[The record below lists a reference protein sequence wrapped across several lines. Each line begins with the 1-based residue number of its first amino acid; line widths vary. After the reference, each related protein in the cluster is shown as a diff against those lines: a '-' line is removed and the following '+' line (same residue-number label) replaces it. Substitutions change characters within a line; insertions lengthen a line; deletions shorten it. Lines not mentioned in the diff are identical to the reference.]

1 MLDMTQAMTSA
12 SLRKSAPHR
21 IQIMAALR
29 FVAGLAACSTGIA
42 CKDGGASK
50 PDKPTVYEPS
60 EPCTPL
66 PPIGRRLWRLSV
78 QQYAN
83 SVRDLL
89 DLDSPPMLATTG
101 GTSEAAF
108 FSDSSATVDENLA
121 FQLNLTARKL
131 TAALGPRIPA
141 LAACTSGEAEEA
153 CARRFAGRFGA
164 RAFRRPIDESEI
176 TGLMAIYTEGRQ
188 QDFATGIS
196 LVIQAVLQSPSFI
209 FRSELGEFGSA
220 AGDTTLT
227 SHEVATQLAY
237 MFLDSTPDE
246 GLLAAAADGRLTQ
259 PEGIASEVDRLLSLD
274 AVKRNITRIVL
285 DWFNTRQAFIIA
297 KAPDHFFALPAAE
310 RNQELLQQDVYAS
323 ARALVDDVL
332 WTRGDS
338 LTSLITTERMFVN
351 WRLATLLDLPFTAGA
366 PEELQA
372 VATIPGERAGLLTH
386 PAVLWAAS
394 GTDQTSI
401 VRRGILL
408 HNDVVCADSL
418 PFPEGLINSPDV
430 QAALAMLPT
439 EIEKSDYRLATPTC
453 KGCHSRIDPF
463 GLVLENFDAV
473 GRYRTEAEGW
483 VVNPTADFSAM
494 PGIGRVVHGPIDL
507 AKAIIDSRQFLGCAA
522 QKMASYAVGRMIR
535 AYNTCEVRAM
545 RAELSTSDGTA
556 SALFRQ
562 VATASFL
569 RSRSGGAP

>member
-1 MLDMTQAMTSA
+1 MERL
-12 SLRKSAPHR
+12 LR
-21 IQIMAALR
+21 
-29 FVAGLAACSTGIA
+29 AGLPLVSVLTVFSSGIA
-42 CKDGGASK
+42 CKGGGESK
-50 PDKPTVYEPS
+50 TDKPTAYEPS

-89 DLDSPPMLATTG
+89 DLDSPPVLATAG
-101 GTSEAAF
+101 GTSESAF

-121 FQLNLTARKL
+121 FQLNLTARKVTSAL
-131 TAALGPRIPA
+131 TPRIPA
-141 LAACTSGEAEEA
+141 LAACTSGETEEA

-164 RAFRRPIDESEI
+164 RAFRRPLDEGEI
-176 TGLMAIYTEGRQ
+176 TGLMAVYADGRQ

-196 LVIQAVLQSPSFI
+196 LVIQALLQSPSFM
-209 FRSELGEFGSA
+209 FRSELGAG

-227 SHEVATQLAY
+227 GHEVATQLAY

-246 GLLAAAADGRLTQ
+246 GLLAAAADGRLNQ
-259 PEGIASEVDRLLSLD
+259 PEGIASEVDRLMSLD
-274 AVKRNITRIVL
+274 AVKRNVTRIVL

-297 KAPDHFFALPAAE
+297 KAPDHFFALPAAD
-310 RNQELLQQDVYAS
+310 RDQTILQQDVYAS

-332 WTRGDS
+332 WTRGES

-351 WRLATLLDLPFTAGA
+351 QRLATLLGLPFTGSA
-366 PEELQA
+366 PEELEA
-372 VATIPGERAGLLTH
+372 VDTIPGERAGLLTH

-408 HNDVVCADSL
+408 HNDIVCADTL

-430 QAALAMLPT
+430 QSALAMLPT
-439 EIEKSDYRLATPTC
+439 EIEKSDYRLATPPC
-453 KGCHSRIDPF
+453 KGCHSQIDPF

-483 VVNPTADFSAM
+483 VVNPSADFSLM
-494 PGIGRVVHGPIDL
+494 PGIGRVVHGPVDL
-507 AKAIIDSRQFLGCAA
+507 AKAIVDSRQFLGCAA
-522 QKMASYAVGRMIR
+522 QKMASYAIGRMIR
-535 AYNTCEVRAM
+535 AYNTCEVRTM
-545 RAELSTSDGTA
+545 RAALPSSDGTA
-556 SALFRQ
+556 SALLRQ
-562 VATASFL
+562 VATAPFL
-569 RSRSGGAP
+569 RTRAGGTP

>member
-1 MLDMTQAMTSA
+1 MPRPRYWSRDPRRRLA
-12 SLRKSAPHR
+12 
-21 IQIMAALR
+21 
-29 FVAGLAACSTGIA
+29 AGLPFMAVFAAFSSGIA
-42 CKDGGASK
+42 CEDSGESK
-50 PDKPTVYEPS
+50 PGKPTAYEPS

-89 DLDSPPMLATTG
+89 DLDSPPVLATTG
-101 GTSEAAF
+101 GTSESAF

-121 FQLNLTARKL
+121 FQLNLTARKVTAGL
-131 TAALGPRIPA
+131 TPRIPA
-141 LAACTSGEAEEA
+141 LAACTAGETEEA
-153 CARRFAGRFGA
+153 CARRFTGRFGA
-164 RAFRRPIDESEI
+164 RAFRRPLEEGEI
-176 TGLMAIYTEGRQ
+176 TSLMAVYAEGRQ

-196 LVIQAVLQSPSFI
+196 LVIQALLQSPSFM
-209 FRSELGEFGSA
+209 FRSELGSG

-227 SHEVATQLAY
+227 EHEVATQLAY
-237 MFLDSTPDE
+237 MFLDSTPDV
-246 GLLAAAADGRLTQ
+246 GLLAAAADGRLSQ
-259 PEGIASEVDRLLSLD
+259 PQGIAAEVDRLLSLD
-274 AVKRNITRIVL
+274 AVKRNITRVVL

-297 KAPDHFFALPAAE
+297 KAPEHFFALPAAD
-310 RNQELLQQDVYAS
+310 RNQALLQQDVYAS

-351 WRLATLLDLPFTAGA
+351 RRLATLLDLPFTDGA

-372 VATIPGERAGLLTH
+372 VDTIPGQRAGLLTH

-394 GTDQTSI
+394 GTDRTSI

-418 PFPEGLINSPDV
+418 PFPEGLINSPEI

-439 EIEKSDYRLATPTC
+439 EIEKSDYRLATPPC
-453 KGCHSRIDPF
+453 KNCHAQIDPF

-494 PGIGRVVHGPIDL
+494 PGIGRVVHGPVDL
-507 AKAIIDSRQFLGCAA
+507 AKAITDSRQFLGCAA
-522 QKMASYAVGRMIR
+522 QKMASYAIGRMIR

-545 RAELSTSDGTA
+545 RAELSSLDGTA
-556 SALFRQ
+556 SALLRQ

-569 RSRSGGAP
+569 RSRAGGAP

>member
-1 MLDMTQAMTSA
+1 M
-12 SLRKSAPHR
+12 
-21 IQIMAALR
+21 
-29 FVAGLAACSTGIA
+29 
-42 CKDGGASK
+42 
-50 PDKPTVYEPS
+50 
-60 EPCTPL
+60 
-66 PPIGRRLWRLSV
+66 
-78 QQYAN
+78 
-83 SVRDLL
+83 
-89 DLDSPPMLATTG
+89 
-101 GTSEAAF
+101 
-108 FSDSSATVDENLA
+108 
-121 FQLNLTARKL
+121 
-131 TAALGPRIPA
+131 
-141 LAACTSGEAEEA
+141 
-153 CARRFAGRFGA
+153 
-164 RAFRRPIDESEI
+164 
-176 TGLMAIYTEGRQ
+176 
-188 QDFATGIS
+188 
-196 LVIQAVLQSPSFI
+196 
-209 FRSELGEFGSA
+209 
-220 AGDTTLT
+220 
-227 SHEVATQLAY
+227 ATQLAY

-259 PEGIASEVDRLLSLD
+259 PDGIAAEVDRLLSLD

-297 KAPDHFFALPAAE
+297 KAPELFFALPAAD
-310 RNQELLQQDVYAS
+310 RNQALLQQDVYAS

-351 WRLATLLDLPFTAGA
+351 GRLSTLLDLPFTASA

-372 VATIPGERAGLLTH
+372 VDTIPGERAGLLTH

-439 EIEKSDYRLATPTC
+439 EIEKSDYRLATPPC
-453 KGCHSRIDPF
+453 KGCHSQIDPF

-507 AKAIIDSRQFLGCAA
+507 AKAIVDSRQFLGCAA

-545 RAELSTSDGTA
+545 RAELAGSDGTA

>member
-1 MLDMTQAMTSA
+1 MPRPRHWSRDPRPVL
-12 SLRKSAPHR
+12 PF
-21 IQIMAALR
+21 MAVL
-29 FVAGLAACSTGIA
+29 AGFSSGIA
-42 CKDGGASK
+42 CKDGGDESK
-50 PDKPTVYEPS
+50 PGKPTAYEPS

-89 DLDSPPMLATTG
+89 DLDSPPVLATTG
-101 GTSEAAF
+101 GTSESAF

-121 FQLNLTARKL
+121 FQLNLTARKVTAEL
-131 TAALGPRIPA
+131 TPRIPA
-141 LAACTSGEAEEA
+141 LAACTAGETEEA
-153 CARRFAGRFGA
+153 CARRFAGHFGA
-164 RAFRRPIDESEI
+164 RAFRRPLADSEM
-176 TGLMAIYTEGRQ
+176 TGLMAVYAEGRQ
-188 QDFATGIS
+188 QDFATGVS
-196 LVIQAVLQSPSFI
+196 LVIQALLQSPSFM
-209 FRSELGEFGSA
+209 FRSELGSG

-227 SHEVATQLAY
+227 EHEVATQLAY
-237 MFLDSTPDE
+237 MFLDSTPDD
-246 GLLAAAADGRLTQ
+246 GLLAAAADGRLSQ
-259 PEGIASEVDRLLSLD
+259 PQGIAAEVDRLLGLD
-274 AVKRNITRIVL
+274 AVKRNITRVVL

-297 KAPDHFFALPAAE
+297 KAPEHFFALPAAD
-310 RNQELLQQDVYAS
+310 RDQAILQQDVYAS

-351 WRLATLLDLPFTAGA
+351 RRLATLLDLPFTGGA

-372 VATIPGERAGLLTH
+372 VDTIPGQRAGLLTH

-394 GTDQTSI
+394 GTDRTSI

-418 PFPEGLINSPDV
+418 PFPEGLINSPDI

-453 KGCHSRIDPF
+453 KNCHARIDPF
-463 GLVLENFDAV
+463 GLVLESFDAV
-473 GRYRTEAEGW
+473 GRHRTEAEGW

-494 PGIGRVVHGPIDL
+494 PGIGRVVNGPVDL
-507 AKAIIDSRQFLGCAA
+507 AKAIMDSRQFLGCAA
-522 QKMASYAVGRMIR
+522 QKMASYAIGRMIR
-535 AYNTCEVRAM
+535 AYNTCEVRSL
-545 RAELSTSDGTA
+545 RAELSSLDGTA

-562 VATASFL
+562 VATSSFL
-569 RSRSGGAP
+569 RARAGGAP